1 MRAYPVLRKPL
12 MQIRVAE
19 RNHYRVLLL
28 EPNVALRSAITTI
41 LGAERYE
48 VDVVESLEQL
58 LEESAPFDSTVALV
72 AWQGMQGLLAEE
84 RRSDL
89 KDVARRIRL
98 VVMVPR
104 PWWRLLEG
112 TDLTRAVMGLI
123 AKPFEADELL
133 ATVQT
138 ALAAD
143 VAPDLRAV

>member
-1 MRAYPVLRKPL
+1 
-12 MQIRVAE
+12 MQTRVAE

-41 LGAERYE
+41 LGAERYRVE
-48 VDVVESLEQL
+48 VVDSLEQL
-58 LEESAPFDSTVALV
+58 LDESAPFDSTVALV
-72 AWQGMQGLLAEE
+72 AWQGMHGLLAEE

-89 KDVARRIRL
+89 ADVTRRVRL
-98 VVMVPR
+98 VLMVPR

-112 TDLTRAVMGLI
+112 SHLTRAVTGLI

-138 ALAAD
+138 ALATE
-143 VAPDLRAV
+143 VAPDSRAV

>member
-1 MRAYPVLRKPL
+1 
-12 MQIRVAE
+12 MQTPIAVR
-19 RNHYRVLLL
+19 RPYRVLLL
-28 EPNVALRSAITTI
+28 EPNVALRSAIATI
-41 LGAERYE
+41 LGAERYR

-58 LEESAPFDSTVALV
+58 LDGSTPFDDTVALV
-72 AWQGMQGLLAEE
+72 AWQGMHGLLAEE

-89 KDVARRIRL
+89 ADVTRRIRL

-112 TDLTRAVMGLI
+112 TDLTRAVTGLI

-138 ALAAD
+138 ALAAE
-143 VAPDLRAV
+143 VAPDSQTA

>member
-1 MRAYPVLRKPL
+1 
-12 MQIRVAE
+12 MQIPVALP
-19 RNHYRVLLL
+19 RRYRVLLL

-41 LGAERYE
+41 LGAERYH
-48 VDVVESLEQL
+48 VDVVDSLEQL
-58 LEESAPFDSTVALV
+58 LEESTPFETTVALV
-72 AWQGMQGLLAEE
+72 AWQGMHGLLAEE

-89 KDVARRIRL
+89 ADVMRRVRL

-112 TDLTRAVMGLI
+112 TDLTRAVTGLI

-138 ALAAD
+138 ALAVE
-143 VAPDLRAV
+143 VAPGSRAG